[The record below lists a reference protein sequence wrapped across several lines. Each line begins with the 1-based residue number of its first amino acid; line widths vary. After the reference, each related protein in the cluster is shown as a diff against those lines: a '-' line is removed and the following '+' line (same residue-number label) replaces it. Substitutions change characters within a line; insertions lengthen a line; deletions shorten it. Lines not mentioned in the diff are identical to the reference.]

1 MMLDPEQINCG
12 CLTVKKR
19 STVAGDGYGAFLFDN
34 LLKMGIVPSYLFT
47 GYLRLAAQIDTW
59 VFTKNNDVSL

>member
-1 MMLDPEQINCG
+1 MG
-12 CLTVKKR
+12 TVL
-19 STVAGDGYGAFLFDN
+19 FLFDN

-47 GYLRLAAQIDTW
+47 GYLRLAAQIDTL